1 MAGVATVSGLQ
12 ICEPYGIDGMSGSF
26 WGVYD
31 PKAIVVH
38 AQLEYLAGKG
48 RKGPERAGKP
58 RAGTTA

>member
-1 MAGVATVSGLQ
+1 
-12 ICEPYGIDGMSGSF
+12 MSGSF

-48 RKGPERAGKP
+48 RKGPERAGKG
-58 RAGTTA
+58 R